1 MSARPA
7 GLIVVTGTGT
17 GVGKTF
23 FTAVTLGLLRARGV
37 TVAARKPVESFG
49 DDDHPTDSEVLAA
62 ATGEEPGTV
71 CLPHRRYEQALAPPM
86 AAEALKRPAFTIA
99 DLAGE
104 LIWPDGVRIGVVEG
118 AGGPR
123 SPLAVDGDT
132 VDLVDALAPDLVV
145 IVAEP
150 ELGVINA
157 VRLAAAA
164 FGSRPMV
171 VALNRFDDNEPMHTR
186 NHDWL
191 ALRANLDV
199 VTSPTALA
207 ERLVP

>member
-49 DDDHPTDSEVLAA
+49 ADDHPTDAEVLAA
-62 ATGEEPGTV
+62 ATGEEPGAV
-71 CLPHRRYEQALAPPM
+71 CLAHRRYEQALAPPM
-86 AAEALKRPAFTIA
+86 AAEALKRPAFTIS
-99 DLAGE
+99 DLASE
-104 LIWPDGVRIGVVEG
+104 LHWPDGVRIGVVEG

-132 VDLVDALAPDLVV
+132 VDLVDALSPDLVV

-164 FGSRPMV
+164 FGSRPTV
-171 VALNRFDDNEPMHTR
+171 VALNRFDDSDPMHVR
-186 NHDWL
+186 NCDWL
-191 ALRANLDV
+191 ALRAQLDV

-207 ERLVP
+207 ERLVR

>member
-1 MSARPA
+1 
-7 GLIVVTGTGT
+7 
-17 GVGKTF
+17 
-23 FTAVTLGLLRARGV
+23 
-37 TVAARKPVESFG
+37 
-49 DDDHPTDSEVLAA
+49 
-62 ATGEEPGTV
+62 
-71 CLPHRRYEQALAPPM
+71 
-86 AAEALKRPAFTIA
+86 
-99 DLAGE
+99 
-104 LIWPDGVRIGVVEG
+104 VRIGVVEG

-164 FGSRPMV
+164 FGSRPIV
-171 VALNRFDDNEPMHTR
+171 VALNRFDDCDLMHAR

-191 ALRANLDV
+191 ALRAKLDI

>member
-37 TVAARKPVESFG
+37 TVAARKPVESFN
-49 DDDHPTDSEVLAA
+49 DDGHPTDSEVLAA
-62 ATGEEPGTV
+62 ATGEEPHVV

-99 DLAGE
+99 DLAAE
-104 LIWPDGVRIGVVEG
+104 LQWPDGVRIGVVEG

-164 FGSRPMV
+164 FGSRPIV
-171 VALNRFDDNEPMHTR
+171 VALNRFDDCDLMHAR

-191 ALRANLDV
+191 ALRAKLDI

>member
-23 FTAVTLGLLRARGV
+23 FGAVTLGLLRGRGV
-37 TVAARKPVESFG
+37 AVAARKPAESFG
-49 DDDHPTDSEVLAA
+49 ADDHPTDSEVLAA
-62 ATGEEPGTV
+62 ATGEEPGVV

-86 AAEALKRPAFTIA
+86 AAEALKQPAFTIA
-99 DLAGE
+99 DLVGE
-104 LIWPDGVRIGVVEG
+104 LRWPDGVRIGVVEG

-164 FGSRPMV
+164 FGPRPLV
-171 VALNRFDDNEPMHTR
+171 VALNRFDEHDPMHTR

-191 ALRANLDV
+191 ALRDKLDI